1 MEWTH
6 ANRPEQSDER
16 RQPNVSGIS
25 RLRTFGVLLKTNRF
39 MCCAV
44 KPPALAGGYSV
55 AIPLRRVSYAA
66 MHVVWKWKKPYS
78 VGLSNTPIVLTASVC
93 ANLFRAFGREP
104 ISHAHQSPLIIHVLL
119 GRWGMSLRVA
129 DCLIPPHVIYY
140 TYQANGLIYNP
151 RSCNEHHRK
160 TVRSP
165 LCITDTCVRDSSP
178 AHTQPK
184 GQHQ

>member
-1 MEWTH
+1 M
-6 ANRPEQSDER
+6 R
-16 RQPNVSGIS
+16 PNVPV
-25 RLRTFGVLLKTNRF
+25 RAP
-39 MCCAV
+39 CAV
-44 KPPALAGGYSV
+44 LSPRATVIIRNVLMHCGAKSV

-78 VGLSNTPIVLTASVC
+78 VGLSNIPIVLTASVC

-119 GRWGMSLRVA
+119 GHWGMSLRVA

-140 TYQANGLIYNP
+140 IYQANGLIYNP